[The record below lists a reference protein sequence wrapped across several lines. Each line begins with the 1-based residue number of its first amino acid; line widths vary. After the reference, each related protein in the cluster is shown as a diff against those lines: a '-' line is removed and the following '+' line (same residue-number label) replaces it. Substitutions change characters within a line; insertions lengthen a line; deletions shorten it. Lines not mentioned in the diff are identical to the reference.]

1 MSKIS
6 SLLNKLTDS
15 VSGINS
21 KFGSAI
27 IVAAGSGTR
36 ASTDGTTKQMMPLL
50 GIPVI
55 ARTIGIFE
63 SCKFIKEIIIVGKA
77 NELKIYDK
85 FIKEY
90 DWKKVTKIVAGG
102 ETRTVTK
109 ADPKAEPQNPEV
121 TDGFHAVA

>member
-6 SLLNKLTDS
+6 NLLNKLTDRM
-15 VSGINS
+15 SGIYS

-55 ARTIGIFE
+55 ARTVGVFE
-63 SCKFIKEIIIVGKA
+63 SCKFIKEI
-77 NELKIYDK
+77 LLD
-85 FIKEY
+85 
-90 DWKKVTKIVAGG
+90 T
-102 ETRTVTK
+102 
-109 ADPKAEPQNPEV
+109 
-121 TDGFHAVA
+121 